1 MMVYGYARVRPGRF
15 WQRQKERLLA
25 AGVERVFTRRCRG
38 WPPSRRNCRFLHQLA
53 ALLDQPLRL
62 IWQGVA
68 VAGVAASRRFVKQ
81 KYLNFR
87 LVLLP
92 LVS

>member
-1 MMVYGYARVRPGRF
+1 
-15 WQRQKERLLA
+15 
-25 AGVERVFTRRCRG
+25 
-38 WPPSRRNCRFLHQLA
+38 
-53 ALLDQPLRL
+53 
-62 IWQGVA
+62 VA
-68 VAGVAASRRFVKQ
+68 VAAFAFRRFVKQ